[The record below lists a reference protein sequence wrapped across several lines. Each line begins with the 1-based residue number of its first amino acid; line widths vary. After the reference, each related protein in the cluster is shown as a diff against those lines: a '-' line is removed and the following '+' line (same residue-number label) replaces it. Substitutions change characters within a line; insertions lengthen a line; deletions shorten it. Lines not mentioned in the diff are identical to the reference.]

1 MTSPLTPER
10 RIRLPRGERRAQLLG
25 AALEAFAESGYHATA
40 MDDIADRAGVS
51 KPVLYQHFD
60 SKLDLYV
67 AIAESVADDVVRRI
81 EAALASGEGNH
92 ARISGCLSSF
102 FEFVEQ
108 PSSGYPVLFRSDM
121 TSDPAVASILE
132 RTRRAC
138 GESMGRVLAEE
149 TELSWDECVLLGT
162 TMAGMAQAA
171 AVAWYDRRGSMTRER
186 VLELLSTIAWRGFG
200 AVPPRARVVSVPG

>member
-1 MTSPLTPER
+1 MTSPPTPDR
-10 RIRLPRGERRAQLLG
+10 RVRLPRGERRAQLLG
-25 AALEAFAESGYHATA
+25 AALAAFAESGFHATA
-40 MDDIADRAGVS
+40 MDDIAVRAGVS

-60 SKLDLYV
+60 SKLDLYL
-67 AIAESVADDVVRRI
+67 AIAESVAEEVVQRI
-81 EAALASGEGNH
+81 EGVLDSTESNH

-108 PSSGYPVLFRSDM
+108 PSSGYPVLSRSDM
-121 TSDPAVASILE
+121 ASDPAVATILE

-171 AVAWYDRRGSMTRER
+171 AVSWYDRRGTMTRER
-186 VLELLSTIAWRGFG
+186 VLELLSTIAWRGLG
-200 AVPPRARVVSVPG
+200 AVPPRSSPLALPG

>member
-1 MTSPLTPER
+1 MTTPLTTER
-10 RIRLPRGERRAQLLG
+10 RVRLPRQQRRAQLLR
-25 AALEAFAESGYHATA
+25 AALEAFAESGYHSTA

-67 AIAESVADDVVRRI
+67 AIADSVADEVVRRI
-81 EAALASGEGNH
+81 EGALASGEGNR
-92 ARISGCLSSF
+92 ARIAGCLGSF

-121 TSDPAVASILE
+121 TSEPAVASILE

-171 AVAWYDRRGSMTRER
+171 AVAWYDRRGNLTRER
-186 VLELLSTIAWRGFG
+186 VLELLSTIAWRGLG
-200 AVPPRARVVSVPG
+200 AVPPRASVVAVPG